1 MYILRF
7 GNAKKKGR
15 RGMEIKMIRESGMSA
30 NSYLIVSGNEAAL
43 VDPSAPVNDVK
54 NLLADG
60 ITLRYILLTHVHFDH
75 VLTLEETR
83 AAFCAPLLV
92 GAGDADALSDPKS
105 SLFLLFFDERKKF
118 SPADRLLR
126 DGDLIELGGES
137 LRVISTPGHTPGS
150 VCYLADG
157 FIVTGDTL
165 FARSIGRT
173 DFPGGDTAQIFRS
186 LEKFR
191 ELDGSLTVYPGHEG
205 PALLD
210 NVIKFNPYM
219 NGEL

>member
-1 MYILRF
+1 
-7 GNAKKKGR
+7 
-15 RGMEIKMIRESGMSA
+15 MEIKMIRESGTSA

-54 NLLADG
+54 KLLADG

-83 AAFCAPLLV
+83 IAFCAPLLV
-92 GAGDADALSDPKS
+92 GAGDADALSDPKR
-105 SLFLLFFDERKKF
+105 SLFLPFFGERKTF
-118 SPADRLLR
+118 DPADRVLS
-126 DGDLIELGGES
+126 DGDLIELGSGS
-137 LRVISTPGHTPGS
+137 LRVVSTPGHTPGS
-150 VCYLADG
+150 VCYLADT

-165 FARSIGRT
+165 FARAIGRT
-173 DFPGGDTAQIFRS
+173 DFPGGDFREMNVS
-186 LEKFR
+186 LEKLK

-205 PALLD
+205 PDVLD